1 MSQKINLLKN
11 VYLFKTLTE
20 DELNVINEIA
30 EMKTYNAGDI
40 IFTESS
46 PAEAMFVIN
55 FGSVRIHQKTKDGDE
70 LEIAVL
76 GTGSHFGEMGFLD
89 QEKRSASA
97 VAIEK
102 SDIVSINYE
111 DLKKALESDVNIAKD
126 FYQSLSNFLIRRL
139 RITTND
145 LSFSRQKNLS
155 HF

>member
-1 MSQKINLLKN
+1 MSQKRNLLKN

-20 DELNVINEIA
+20 EEINVINEIA

-40 IFTESS
+40 VFTESS
-46 PAEAMFVIN
+46 PSEAMFVIN
-55 FGSVRIHQKTKDGDE
+55 FGSVRIQQKTKDGDD

-102 SDIVSINYE
+102 SDIISIKYD

-139 RITTND
+139 RITTTD

>member
-1 MSQKINLLKN
+1 MSQKMNLLKN
-11 VYLFKTLTE
+11 VYLFKTLSE
-20 DELNVINEIA
+20 DEINVINEVA

-40 IFTESS
+40 IFSEGSS
-46 PAEAMFVIN
+46 SEAMYVIN
-55 FGSVRIHQKTKDGDE
+55 FGSVRIQQKTKDGDD
-70 LEIAVL
+70 LEVAVL

-89 QEKRSASA
+89 NEKRSASA

-102 SDIVSINYE
+102 SDIVSINYD

-126 FYQSLSNFLIRRL
+126 FYQSLSQFLIRRL

-145 LSFSRQKNLS
+145 LSFARQKNLS